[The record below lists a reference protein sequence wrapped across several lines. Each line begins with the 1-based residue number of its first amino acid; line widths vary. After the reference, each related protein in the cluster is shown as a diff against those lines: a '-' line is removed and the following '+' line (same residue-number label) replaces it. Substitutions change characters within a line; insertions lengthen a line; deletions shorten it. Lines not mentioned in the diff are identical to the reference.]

1 MATSMKHASGSLSE
15 WPKQGGVQNWGK
27 SDLLLPV
34 HEANVAVNY
43 WDPQVGQFSVPIP
56 LQFNKPNTAIGIVQ
70 DHGCGVIRLTRSG
83 ARANNKTEKS
93 GRVEIFIGGHQEAV
107 PNQRCPA

>member
-1 MATSMKHASGSLSE
+1 
-15 WPKQGGVQNWGK
+15 
-27 SDLLLPV
+27 
-34 HEANVAVNY
+34 
-43 WDPQVGQFSVPIP
+43 
-56 LQFNKPNTAIGIVQ
+56 
-70 DHGCGVIRLTRSG
+70 LTRSG